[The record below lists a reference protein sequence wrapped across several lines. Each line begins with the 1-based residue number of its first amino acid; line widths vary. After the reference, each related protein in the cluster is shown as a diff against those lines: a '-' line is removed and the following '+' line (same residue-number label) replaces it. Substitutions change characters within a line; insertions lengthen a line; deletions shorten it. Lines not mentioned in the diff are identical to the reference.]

1 MLCSFHQV
9 RPRQEIAFDFVHAL
23 LLFGG
28 RIVEPLMRLNRLAV
42 LLPVR
47 VVLEA
52 SEQSDAAIPDH
63 LAALKCRPLRPQIA
77 GGEVPELRG
86 GDAEVLTRL
95 GNDGD

>member
-1 MLCSFHQV
+1 MLFPLHQL

-23 LLFGG
+23 LLFRSGV
-28 RIVEPLMRLNRLAV
+28 VEPLVRLNRLAV

-52 SEQSDAAIPDH
+52 GEQSDAAIPDH
-63 LAALKCRPLRPQIA
+63 FAALKRGPLRPQIA

-86 GDAEVLTRL
+86 GDAEVLPRL
-95 GNDGD
+95 SNDGD